1 MNEPDYT
8 DLSIYV
14 KKKGANKWL
23 CCEFMVSNNNEA
35 HLGLATFIK
44 DYEADRSERQKGRV
58 GLTGY
63 TGPELSS
70 LDENFQNGL
79 YEFIEKVG
87 FDGEVLQRASQ
98 YSVAYEHQF
107 YVEWLKDFRS
117 LV

>member
-1 MNEPDYT
+1 M
-8 DLSIYV
+8 
-14 KKKGANKWL
+14 
-23 CCEFMVSNNNEA
+23 
-35 HLGLATFIK
+35 ATFIQ
-44 DYEADRSERQKGRV
+44 DYEHDRTERQKGRV

-107 YVEWLKDFRS
+107 YVEWLKDFKS